1 MTDMTLRKT
10 LTIATALA
18 GALIG
23 PAAFAQ
29 APPPTALVNRPT
41 TITAIPGVVAAGSK
55 WELVNTSLDL
65 QDGIIGTADGGLLIS
80 HMETNIVQKLEPN
93 GAFSM
98 LVGAAPGAGG
108 MSQDKDGGVYAV
120 LREGVTSV
128 VKLYPDRRVLAK
140 ALPDGKPIPRPNDL
154 VVDARGG
161 AYFAADGAY
170 YVSPQGVVSTVADQN
185 IRSNGITLSTDGK
198 VLYVSNDAEVDAWDV
213 RPDGSTSNRRVFA
226 TLDGDTGGD
235 GMTVDSANR
244 LYETGV
250 AGIHVYAPD
259 GRHLGMIPTLRRPT
273 AVAFSGP
280 GKKILYVVMSGATK
294 ADGGVLSP
302 AEGATGLSR
311 SIYKM
316 PVLATGWKGWPK

>member
-1 MTDMTLRKT
+1 MRLKNQTLIFAT
-10 LTIATALA
+10 LLA
-18 GALIG
+18 
-23 PAAFAQ
+23 AASVGSAAYGGE
-29 APPPTALVNRPT
+29 APVYSNRPT
-41 TITAIPGVVAAGSK
+41 TITGIPGVVAAGSK
-55 WELVNTSLDL
+55 WQLVDTSLDL

-98 LVGAAPGAGG
+98 LAGGLPGAGG
-108 MSQDKDGGVYAV
+108 LSQDKDGGVYAV

-128 VKLYPDRRVLAK
+128 VKLYPDRRVLAT

-154 VVDARGG
+154 VVDAKGG
-161 AYFAADGAY
+161 V
-170 YVSPQGVVSTVADQN
+170 YVASAPGVWYVNPQGVVSTVVDQN
-185 IRSNGITLSTDGK
+185 FRGNGITLSTDGK
-198 VLYVSNDAEVDAWDV
+198 VLYASNDAEIDAWDV
-213 RPDGSTSNRRVFA
+213 HPDGSTSNRRVFA

-259 GRHLGMIPTLRRPT
+259 GRHLGMIQTQRRPT

-280 GKKILYVVMSGATK
+280 GKKTLYVIMMGAAK
-294 ADGGVLSP
+294 SDGGVLSA
-302 AEGATGLSR
+302 AEGGKLLSR
-311 SIYKM
+311 SLYKM
-316 PVLATGWKGWPK
+316 PALATGWKGWPK